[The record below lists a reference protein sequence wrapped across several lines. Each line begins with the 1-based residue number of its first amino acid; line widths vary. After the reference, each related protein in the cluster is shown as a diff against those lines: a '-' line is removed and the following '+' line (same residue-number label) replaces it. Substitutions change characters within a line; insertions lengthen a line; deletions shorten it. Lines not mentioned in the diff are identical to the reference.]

1 MEIIIIQEG
10 RRQKTE
16 MMLED
21 VIINYAKMKKN
32 HVAQMSLHVAERD
45 IEGIAEETVVIDLT
59 RKSATSLEKTLSGF
73 LNLKKIIDRNK

>member
-10 RRQKTE
+10 TE

-21 VIINYAKMKKN
+21 VIINYAKMKN
-32 HVAQMSLHVAERD
+32 HVAQMSLHVAERE
-45 IEGIAEETVVIDLT
+45 IEEIAEETVVIDLT

-73 LNLKKIIDRNK
+73 LNLKKIIDRSK